1 MCSINRYDF
10 NIVLTK
16 IDRKFPSMCVK
27 TKKGGFQ
34 FGLQLGL
41 ERVDDILLLH
51 DDAALRLFS
60 EKDISNWAQSK

>member
-1 MCSINRYDF
+1 VCEN
-10 NIVLTK
+10 
-16 IDRKFPSMCVK
+16 
-27 TKKGGFQ
+27 KKGGFQ

-60 EKDISNWAQSK
+60 EKGHFKLGTEQVKKLLNF

>member
-1 MCSINRYDF
+1 MCEN
-10 NIVLTK
+10 
-16 IDRKFPSMCVK
+16 
-27 TKKGGFQ
+27 KKGGFQ